1 MKPRMSLD
9 LIVVFGVLDTRW
21 LGNRMAEL
29 DMGWLALGYNGPLGY
44 TVMSNRSY
52 PSHESLCIP
61 PTLSSCV
68 SLKS

>member
-1 MKPRMSLD
+1 MSLD

-44 TVMSNRSY
+44 TVIR
-52 PSHESLCIP
+52 LIDLIP
-61 PTLSSCV
+61 LTNLYASPQL
-68 SLKS
+68 